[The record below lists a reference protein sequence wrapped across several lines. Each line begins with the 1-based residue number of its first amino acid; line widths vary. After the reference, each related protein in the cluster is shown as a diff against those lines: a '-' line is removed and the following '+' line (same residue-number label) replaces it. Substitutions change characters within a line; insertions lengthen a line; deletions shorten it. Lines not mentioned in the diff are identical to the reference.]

1 MLTSIFFFFIND
13 FCVNELY
20 KWRLFWFFFGKA
32 DIPLKVVLSH
42 VDELDLCVFGDLTK
56 TFVSRHVKNKVEL
69 AKMKFRVQ
77 DSQVLPIAS
86 YVQGVTQ
93 NIAQDILALQA
104 VESILN
110 EALSYINNQ

>member
-1 MLTSIFFFFIND
+1 MFLFSPD
-13 FCVNELY
+13 VPV
-20 KWRLFWFFFGKA
+20 RL
-32 DIPLKVVLSH
+32 VLSH

-56 TFVSRHVKNKVEL
+56 TFVSRHVKNKVES
-69 AKMKFRVQ
+69 AKKMFRVQ

-86 YVQGVTQ
+86 YVHGVTQ